1 MTNSVTLLADH
12 KGYTRPKAV
21 ADEYVSVGD
30 CDITAYR
37 TGTTATAS
45 NLTIAA
51 NATGNHY
58 TVASNTTAFADFQ
71 VGDHIVITDSAAG
84 NNALVSRVTALSLE
98 NSDADSRMT
107 VVSVAS
113 TDSGGNE
120 EITHAGEKIL
130 ASSFGLATVSHVE
143 LVGQENHDVN
153 IIIGDVS
160 SDKTFFYIYA
170 YTTGSAALLS
180 ASLASGDI
188 GKIRLK
194 VTGNL

>member
-12 KGYTRPKAV
+12 KGYTKPKAV
-21 ADEYVSVGD
+21 ADEYVSLGD

-37 TGTTATAS
+37 TGTTATAD

-51 NATGNHY
+51 NATANTY
-58 TVASNTTAFADFQ
+58 TVAGSTTAFADFQ
-71 VGDHIVITDSAAG
+71 VGDHIVITDSASA
-84 NNALVSRVTALSLE
+84 NNALVSRITTLT
-98 NSDADSRMT
+98 NSTDSVMT
-107 VVSVAS
+107 VVSVAG

-130 ASSFGLATVSHVE
+130 ASSFGLASVSHVE

-153 IIIGDVS
+153 IIIGDIS
-160 SDKTFFYIYA
+160 NDKTFFYLYA

-188 GKIRLK
+188 GKVRLK